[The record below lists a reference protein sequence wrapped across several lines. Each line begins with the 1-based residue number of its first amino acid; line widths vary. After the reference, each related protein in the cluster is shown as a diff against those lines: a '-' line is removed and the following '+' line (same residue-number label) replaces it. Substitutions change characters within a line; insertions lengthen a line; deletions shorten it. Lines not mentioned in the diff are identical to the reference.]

1 MMGTCENPPRSS
13 AFRIAPTRPSI
24 MSEGATM
31 SAPAFACETALFARI
46 SSVASLS
53 TSVPF
58 RIPQWPWS
66 VYSQKQTSVTTMR
79 PGTASLIARTAVWM
93 IPLSE

>member
-1 MMGTCENPPRSS
+1 
-13 AFRIAPTRPSI
+13 
-24 MSEGATM
+24 M

>member
-1 MMGTCENPPRSS
+1 MMGTFENPVRSS

-31 SAPAFACETALFARI
+31 SAPAFACDTALLARI

-58 RIPQWPWS
+58 RIPQWP
-66 VYSQKQTSVTTMR
+66 
-79 PGTASLIARTAVWM
+79 
-93 IPLSE
+93 